1 MFVVLFM
8 TGCDKKEKEII
19 DYNKYSFAGIN
30 WTRDAE
36 NDIETI
42 RFNTDGSFI
51 YYCSCGN
58 SVNDSDLCES
68 YAYDEETSEIIL
80 DCFETTDEMITTI
93 KVINITDTILE
104 LDFNGEI
111 RKFKKENN

>member
-8 TGCDKKEKEII
+8 TGCDKKEKEVI

-58 SVNDSDLCES
+58 SVNDSDLCEGYRYDDETKTLYLYDMDKECIGEGKVLEIS
-68 YAYDEETSEIIL
+68 KDKVIIEKYDEICTY
-80 DCFETTDEMITTI
+80 
-93 KVINITDTILE
+93 VPVNH
-104 LDFNGEI
+104 
-111 RKFKKENN
+111 